1 VANAEKLPFEAG
13 EELVRADAKP
23 QLLLTASGVTI

>member
-13 EELVRADAKP
+13 EELVRADANLSYCWRP
-23 QLLLTASGVTI
+23 AA